1 MQMGRSRGQMKNL
14 EATTPPTMV
23 RVFSPSPNAQ
33 LEIYEQCYGRT
44 NSTQRDIR
52 KGDTINLSWTRHQQY
67 KEARTINSRETRGVE
82 NEPQKVKEQP
92 KPWVE
97 IIKGLLRTMYFVVQ
111 S

>member
-1 MQMGRSRGQMKNL
+1 MQMGRGRGQMKNL
-14 EATTPPTMV
+14 EATAPPTMV
-23 RVFSPSPNAQ
+23 RVFSPSSNAQ
-33 LEIYEQCYGRT
+33 LEIYEQCYRRT

-67 KEARTINSRETRGVE
+67 NEARTNNSGETRGVD
-82 NEPQKVKEQP
+82 NEPQKEKEQP

-97 IIKGLLRTMYFVVQ
+97 IIKGLLRAMYFVVQ